1 MTVCRSSVGAGTFDS
16 SDKHRLCH
24 FVGGGC
30 EQISSSD
37 KQDKLAHNCA
47 NWGEGK
53 ERAVVSVRG
62 SMGVVIGLVHQH
74 GFVKFM

>member
-1 MTVCRSSVGAGTFDS
+1 MQIVDRGGLTLPINTDCVT
-16 SDKHRLCH
+16 

-47 NWGEGK
+47 NWGEGSDK
-53 ERAVVSVRG
+53 LWSTSGG
-62 SMGVVIGLVHQH
+62 SLGVVIGLVHH
-74 GFVKFM
+74 NGFVKFM